1 LCTHVGVELAHEG
14 GEVAVLEVL
23 GEEVAGELGGAPHH
37 EGRAGVVPRDGV
49 VGAGVLHHRV
59 RLRQER
65 RRPRRRRRHWAGD
78 DSRAERRG
86 EGRMREEASVSTG
99 RRTRLETW
107 IWGLG

>member
-1 LCTHVGVELAHEG
+1 MGTHVGVELAHEG

-23 GEEVAGELGGAPHH
+23 GEEVAGELGGAPHQ
-37 EGRAGVVPRDGV
+37 EGRAGVIPRDGV

-78 DSRAERRG
+78 EERRAG
-86 EGRMREEASVSTG
+86 QGCGKRAIVSTG

-107 IWGLG
+107 IWGLD